1 MAAKQQFSHRG
12 YGKIFVFICAI
23 IVALSGTFL
32 FAAKQ
37 GDASEPARYRVFSLR
52 HISAEQGKK
61 YLAEAGIGIVSQLPS
76 PNTLLVTAQPKELI
90 KASALLKLV
99 DAEELFHIKAIF
111 PSSEAKN
118 LPSNKQIAAEVGKIS
133 IGTFSEPPA
142 PAEKTRAI
150 IDIHNDAVT
159 VVAPAEQIERI
170 ISAIKQLQ
178 GTETQAPQPTV
189 PSKPV
194 EPNQPDEPKPEEI
207 IEAELEELHLAKAPK
222 RDKSHLGT
230 PKDDKVEPE
239 KIAASDEPQQVE
251 TDAGDYEL
259 DELFSKLLDS
269 LDKAEEMADEQA
281 QQVSRPNEPAPHL
294 ATKGEVETQPTAV
307 ATVPEQK
314 APSKPT
320 TAAKEPNLPAIEGPQ
335 AKEAAEKPKLQ
346 LQPEPASESAI
357 GGAIETEQPGEVTEP
372 VSKVRSYEPEPITNG
387 DEMLELNLPE
397 KLNIVDLMDLV
408 GKYLHLNYMYDE
420 VDVKGKEVSLKVQG
434 PIKVKDL
441 YPLLESVL
449 KFKGFVMTRKVNL
462 VTIVPAAKVLE
473 IDPDLH
479 TDADKIEYG
488 DVIITRVF
496 TLKHI
501 DTANAKNLLDQM
513 KLGVNI
519 TSIPKS
525 GTLIVTGYAY
535 RMARIE
541 ELLDMIDKPGEA
553 KQFRFRQLRYTMAQ
567 TLAPKIKTLAEQL
580 GTISITIAS
589 PAARITRKPRESAA
603 AFRTRQQKAAAAAKA
618 AAPTAKPTVY
628 LDADERTN
636 RILIVGLAD
645 QLVVVDKLI
654 DALDVEYQDLR
665 TLRLYEIQHVGAEE
679 IKEKLEELGIISGGR
694 PTTRAPTRAKAAKPG
709 TPTTPTAAK
718 EPLVEEPQV
727 VVIEATNS
735 VLVNATAEQH
745 AQIATIIAYVD
756 SEPEEAAINYKVYPL
771 ENQDPEE
778 LAGVLNQLIQETT
791 TKEEKGAKIVT
802 TKKKIEED
810 ITIIP
815 DPKTY
820 SLIVYA
826 SKKNHQWISSL
837 IKQLDEYRPQVL
849 LDVTLVEISKNDEF
863 SFDLNLIQSFPF
875 ILEENYSG
883 FANILVAPDD
893 KGEGGKYSSDI
904 MEKLRESRR
913 DRFIDL
919 QSMSGASTA
928 FYGDRHINVLLEAM
942 QTKGYGRVLA
952 RPKLL
957 VNDNEQGT
965 IKSQETTYITRTKV
979 SYRQGPVGEEDI
991 PVVDT
996 TFEPYEAGIQ
1006 LDIEPH
1012 ISKGDQLR
1020 LTITMTRT
1028 DFRDTA
1034 ASLNQGTPPDK
1045 VTSDVTTIVTVPDS
1059 TTIILGGLEKLS
1071 QSKGGTKVPLLGDI
1085 PIIGG
1090 LFRSTANTDAQ
1101 SRLYVFVKAHILR
1114 PGEEL
1119 TGESDIEVV
1128 SAKNRATFER
1138 YEEEM
1143 QKYEDW
1149 PGIKPEPM
1157 DPLRILEAD

>member
-1 MAAKQQFSHRG
+1 MVAERQFSHRG

-23 IVALSGTFL
+23 TVALSGTFL
-32 FAAKQ
+32 FAAEQ
-37 GDASEPARYRVFSLR
+37 EDASGPARYRVFSLK

-61 YLAEAGIGIVSQLPS
+61 YLAEVGIGIVSQLPS

-159 VVAPAEQIERI
+159 VIAPAEQIERI

-178 GTETQAPQPTV
+178 GTETQAPQPAV

-194 EPNQPDEPKPEEI
+194 EPNQTDELKPEEI

-222 RDKSHLGT
+222 RDKSRLGT

-239 KIAASDEPQQVE
+239 KIAASDESQQVE

-269 LDKAEEMADEQA
+269 LDKAEEMVDEQT
-281 QQVSRPNEPAPHL
+281 QQVSRPNEPAPHF
-294 ATKGEVETQPTAV
+294 ATKGEMETQPTAV
-307 ATVPEQK
+307 VTVPEQK

-320 TAAKEPNLPAIEGPQ
+320 TAAKEPNLPAVEGPQ
-335 AKEAAEKPKLQ
+335 VEEAAEKPKLQ
-346 LQPEPASESAI
+346 PQPEPTSEQV
-357 GGAIETEQPGEVTEP
+357 AIETELPGEVTEL

-387 DEMLELNLPE
+387 DEMLELDLPE

-408 GKYLHLNYMYDE
+408 GKYLHLDYMYDE

-479 TDADKIEYG
+479 TDADRIEYG

-496 TLKHI
+496 GLKHI
-501 DTANAKNLLDQM
+501 DTTNAKNLLDQM

-519 TSIPKS
+519 TSIPES

-541 ELLDMIDKPGEA
+541 EFLDMIDKPGEA

-580 GTISITIAS
+580 GTISITIVAK
-589 PAARITRKPRESAA
+589 PAARITRQPRESAA
-603 AFRTRQQKAAAAAKA
+603 AFRARQQKAAAAAKT
-618 AAPTAKPTVY
+618 AAPTAKPAVY

-636 RILIVGLAD
+636 RILMVGLID

-694 PTTRAPTRAKAAKPG
+694 PTTRAPTRAKAARPG
-709 TPTTPTAAK
+709 TPTAPTAAK

-756 SEPEEAAINYKVYPL
+756 SEPEEAAINYRVYPL

-778 LAGVLNQLIQETT
+778 LSGVLNQLIQETT

-810 ITIIP
+810 ITIIS

-849 LDVTLVEISKNDEF
+849 LDVTLVEITKNDEF
-863 SFDLNLIQSFPF
+863 NFDLNLISSFPD
-875 ILEENYSG
+875 LVSTSG
-883 FANILVAPDD
+883 LTGIIS
-893 KGEGGKYSSDI
+893 GEGGDAITSSTI
-904 MEKLRESRR
+904 MGKLSGGT

-919 QSMSGASTA
+919 QSDGGSGTG
-928 FYGDRHINVLLEAM
+928 FYGDKHINVLLTAM
-942 QTKGYGRVLA
+942 QKKGYGRVLA

-957 VNDNEQGT
+957 VNDNEAGT
-965 IKSQETTYITRTKV
+965 IKAEEKTFVVRTETSFIPGAEPGST
-979 SYRQGPVGEEDI
+979 I
-991 PVVDT
+991 PVEKDV
-996 TFEPYEAGIQ
+996 FEPHTAGIQ

-1020 LTITMTRT
+1020 LTIALTRS
-1028 DFRDTA
+1028 DFRITEEVITT
-1034 ASLNQGTPPDK
+1034 GKPPDT
-1045 VTSDVTTIVTVPDS
+1045 VTSDISTVVTVPDS
-1059 TTIILGGLEKLS
+1059 TTIILRRVLRYGL
-1071 QSKGGTKVPLLGDI
+1071 
-1085 PIIGG
+1085 
-1090 LFRSTANTDAQ
+1090 
-1101 SRLYVFVKAHILR
+1101 
-1114 PGEEL
+1114 
-1119 TGESDIEVV
+1119 
-1128 SAKNRATFER
+1128 
-1138 YEEEM
+1138 
-1143 QKYEDW
+1143 
-1149 PGIKPEPM
+1149 
-1157 DPLRILEAD
+1157 